1 MNLEK
6 LFLEKT
12 PLFVF
17 SSTRRLKHFY
27 LEQGEGFLPNAMSM
41 GSFFE
46 QAFYIPNKKKIPNS
60 ARLILMIDT
69 IKAIAKEKKSILE
82 GLLLFE
88 NSFLGYLESTSFLF
102 DLFDELSSACI
113 KLNELSSKDIYLDYE
128 KHLEVLEMIYD
139 RYIKKLEGLGFYDKI
154 MQEKPAIL
162 KEFFEHFSSIEWHLD
177 GFMSVF
183 ERQCLLEAAEL
194 VPITLH
200 LSCDKYNQKFLEFL
214 NLKLETDCDYSI
226 DFKTQ
231 KILSQTPKRQ
241 KIEPKLY
248 ANSSYLKQSALVL
261 QTIEEYLQK
270 DNDPNKMAIITPNAD
285 FLPFLKLLDKNNNLN
300 FAMGLGAKNSPYYTE
315 LVKIL
320 ENLETSG
327 FDLSTSPLLDLENL
341 TLALLEQQSS
351 KEKAPLKEAHS
362 QIMHQYHLLKDTL
375 KNYSLK
381 DLLHLYLQEF
391 EANFRLDDS
400 SGGKIQVMD
409 TLETRGM
416 QFDKIVIVD
425 FNETCVPSLKDCD
438 LFLNSALR
446 KSLNLPTLLDKK
458 NLQKHYYYQL
468 FKNSKEI
475 TLSYIESETSK
486 VSNMLLE
493 LNLHIEPI
501 KDAYTLF
508 APSLSKDY
516 QEEEIKAAIPK
527 DFSFSASSLNAFLT
541 CKRRF
546 YYHYMKRFKESPKDE
561 SNSAVGSLLHELLKE
576 AYEKDKN
583 PYVLEERLI
592 WLLETRENITPKER
606 LDTLVALKKIQAFY
620 LKEKE
625 RFNTKIKILDLEKS
639 FETIIQGIVFK
650 GRIDRIDKTADN
662 EMILLDYKFKN
673 DLKLDNMSKTQRGGL
688 SPIEIA
694 QISTDYQMAIEI
706 AQISTDYQMAIYAF
720 ALKNLGYKEP
730 IKAFFYDLRKG
741 ELLEED
747 ELILQAKMDHLEF
760 SLIPKLK
767 QEIDFEKTSEAKD
780 CEYCSF
786 KDMCNR

>member
-46 QAFYIPNKKKIPNS
+46 QAFYIPNKKKIPKN
-60 ARLILMIDT
+60 ARQILMIDT

-139 RYIKKLEGLGFYDKI
+139 RYIKKLEKLGFYDKI
-154 MQEKPAIL
+154 MQEKPTIL

-183 ERQCLLEAAEL
+183 ERQCLLEVAEL

-214 NLKLETDCDYSI
+214 NLKLETDCNYSI

-231 KILSQTPKRQ
+231 KILSQTFNDQ

-248 ANSSYLKQSALVL
+248 ANSSYLKQGALVL

-285 FLPFLKLLDKNNNLN
+285 FLPFLKLLDRNNNLN

-315 LVKIL
+315 LVKIS
-320 ENLETSG
+320 EDLETSG
-327 FDLSTSPLLDLENL
+327 FDLSASPLLDLEKL
-341 TLALLEQQSS
+341 TLPLLEQQSS

-381 DLLHLYLQEF
+381 DLLYLYLQEF

-400 SGGKIQVMD
+400 SGGKIRVMD

-486 VSNMLLE
+486 ASNMLLE

-508 APSLSKDY
+508 ATAPLKDY
-516 QEEEIKAAIPK
+516 QEEKIKAAIPK

-561 SNSAVGSLLHELLKE
+561 NNSTVGSLLHELLKE

-583 PYVLEERLI
+583 PYSLEERLI

-606 LDTLVALKKIQAFY
+606 LDTLVTLKKIQAFY

-625 RFNTKIKILDLEKS
+625 RFNAKIKILDLEKS
-639 FETIIQGIVFK
+639 FETIIQGVVFK

-662 EMILLDYKFKN
+662 EIILLDYKFKN
-673 DLKLDNMSKTQRGGL
+673 DLKLDNMSKTQRGDL
-688 SPIEIA
+688 SP
-694 QISTDYQMAIEI
+694 IEI

-720 ALKNLGYKEP
+720 ALKNLGYKGP

-747 ELILQAKMDHLEF
+747 ELTLQAKMDHLEF

-767 QEIDFEKTSEAKD
+767 QEIDFEKTLEVKD

>member
-27 LEQGEGFLPNAMSM
+27 LEQGEGFLPSAMSM
-41 GSFFE
+41 GNFFE

-60 ARLILMIDT
+60 ARQILMIDT
-69 IKAIAKEKKSILE
+69 IKAIAKEKKSVLE

-139 RYIKKLEGLGFYDKI
+139 RYVKKLEELGFYDKI

-183 ERQCLLEAAEL
+183 ERQCLLGVAEL

-226 DFKTQ
+226 DFKTK
-231 KILSQTPKRQ
+231 KILSQTFNDQ

-285 FLPFLKLLDKNNNLN
+285 FLPFLKLLDQNNNLN

-320 ENLETSG
+320 EDLQTSDFNLSG
-327 FDLSTSPLLDLENL
+327 SALLDLENL

-362 QIMHQYHLLKDTL
+362 QIMHQYHLLKDAL

-400 SGGKIQVMD
+400 NGGKIRVMD

-416 QFDKIVIVD
+416 QFDKVVIVD

-468 FKNSKEI
+468 FKNSKEVV
-475 TLSYIESETSK
+475 LSYIESETSK
-486 VSNMLLE
+486 ASNMLLE

-508 APSLSKDY
+508 APSPLKDY

-583 PYVLEERLI
+583 PYALEERLI

-625 RFNTKIKILDLEKS
+625 RFKAKIKILDLEKS
-639 FETIIQGIVFK
+639 FETTIQGVAFK

-662 EMILLDYKFKN
+662 EIILLDYKFKN

-688 SPIEIA
+688 SP
-694 QISTDYQMAIEI
+694 IEI

-767 QEIDFEKTSEAKD
+767 QEIDFEKTLEVKD

>member
-6 LFLEKT
+6 LFLEKS

-60 ARLILMIDT
+60 TRQILMIDT
-69 IKAIAKEKKSILE
+69 IKAIAKEKKSVLE

-139 RYIKKLEGLGFYDKI
+139 RYVKKLEELGFYDKI
-154 MQEKPAIL
+154 MQKKPTIL

-183 ERQCLLEAAEL
+183 ERQCLLEVAEL

-231 KILSQTPKRQ
+231 KILSQTFNDQ

-248 ANSSYLKQSALVL
+248 ANSSYLKQGALVL

-285 FLPFLKLLDKNNNLN
+285 FLPFLKLLDQNNNLN
-300 FAMGLGAKNSPYYTE
+300 FAMGLGAKNSPYYTG

-320 ENLETSG
+320 EDLETS
-327 FDLSTSPLLDLENL
+327 DLNLSGSALLDLENL

-400 SGGKIQVMD
+400 SGGKIRVMD

-493 LNLHIEPI
+493 LNLHIELI

-508 APSLSKDY
+508 APSPLKDY

-546 YYHYMKRFKESPKDE
+546 YYHYMKCFKESPKDE
-561 SNSAVGSLLHELLKE
+561 NNSAVGSLLHELLKE

-583 PYVLEERLI
+583 PYALEERLI
-592 WLLETRENITPKER
+592 WLLETRKNITPKER
-606 LDTLVALKKIQAFY
+606 LDTLIALKKIQAFY

-625 RFNTKIKILDLEKS
+625 RFKAKIKILDLEKS
-639 FETIIQGIVFK
+639 FETTIQGVVFK

-662 EMILLDYKFKN
+662 KIILLDYKFKS
-673 DLKLDNMSKTQRGGL
+673 DLKLDNMSKTQRV
-688 SPIEIA
+688 
-694 QISTDYQMAIEI
+694 
-706 AQISTDYQMAIYAF
+706 STDYQMAIYAF
-720 ALKNLGYKEP
+720 ALKNLGYKGP

-741 ELLEED
+741 ELVEEY

-767 QEIDFEKTSEAKD
+767 QEIDFEKTLEIKD

>member
-41 GSFFE
+41 GNFFE
-46 QAFYIPNKKKIPNS
+46 QAFYIPNKKKIPKN
-60 ARLILMIDT
+60 ARQILMIDT

-113 KLNELSSKDIYLDYE
+113 KLNELSFKDIYLDYE

-139 RYIKKLEGLGFYDKI
+139 RYIKKLEELGFYDKI
-154 MQEKPAIL
+154 MQEKPTIL
-162 KEFFEHFSSIEWHLD
+162 KEFFAHFSSIEWHLD

-183 ERQCLLEAAEL
+183 ERQCLLEVAEL

-231 KILSQTPKRQ
+231 KILSQTFNDQ

-248 ANSSYLKQSALVL
+248 ANSSYLKQGALVL

-320 ENLETSG
+320 EDLETSG
-327 FDLSTSPLLDLENL
+327 FDLSASPLLDLENL
-341 TLALLEQQSS
+341 TLPLLEQQSS
-351 KEKAPLKEAHS
+351 KEKAPLKEVHS

-400 SGGKIQVMD
+400 SGGKIRVMD

-493 LNLHIEPI
+493 LNLHTEPI

-508 APSLSKDY
+508 APSPLKDY

-583 PYVLEERLI
+583 PYALEERLI

-606 LDTLVALKKIQAFY
+606 LDTLIALKKIQAFY
-620 LKEKE
+620 TKEKE
-625 RFNTKIKILDLEKS
+625 RFKAKIKILDLEKS
-639 FETIIQGIVFK
+639 FETAIQGVAFK

-662 EMILLDYKFKN
+662 EIILLDYKFKSE
-673 DLKLDNMSKTQRGGL
+673 LKLDNMSKKQRGGL
-688 SPIEIA
+688 SP
-694 QISTDYQMAIEI
+694 IEI

-741 ELLEED
+741 ELVEED

-767 QEIDFEKTSEAKD
+767 QEMDFEKTLEVKD

>member
-27 LEQGEGFLPNAMSM
+27 LEQGEGFLPSAMSM

-46 QAFYIPNKKKIPNS
+46 QAFYIPNQKKIPKN
-60 ARLILMIDT
+60 ARQILMIDT

-102 DLFDELSSACI
+102 DLFDELSSAYI

-139 RYIKKLEGLGFYDKI
+139 HYIKKLEELGFYDKI

-183 ERQCLLEAAEL
+183 ERQCLLEVAEL

-231 KILSQTPKRQ
+231 KILSQTFNDQ

-248 ANSSYLKQSALVL
+248 ANSSYLKQGALVL

-285 FLPFLKLLDKNNNLN
+285 FLPFLKLLDQNNNLN

-320 ENLETSG
+320 EDLQTSG
-327 FDLSTSPLLDLENL
+327 FNLSESALLDLENI
-341 TLALLEQQSS
+341 TLPLLEQQSS
-351 KEKAPLKEAHS
+351 KEKAPLKEVHS

-375 KNYSLK
+375 QNYSLK

-400 SGGKIQVMD
+400 SGGKIRVMD

-425 FNETCVPSLKDCD
+425 FNEACVPSLKDCD

-486 VSNMLLE
+486 ASNMLLE
-493 LNLHIEPI
+493 LDLHTEPI

-508 APSLSKDY
+508 APTPLKDY

-583 PYVLEERLI
+583 PYALEERLI
-592 WLLETRENITPKER
+592 QLLETRENITPKER

-639 FETIIQGIVFK
+639 FETIIQGVIFK

-662 EMILLDYKFKN
+662 EIILLDYKFKN
-673 DLKLDNMSKTQRGGL
+673 DLKLDNMSKTQRGDL
-688 SPIEIA
+688 NP
-694 QISTDYQMAIEI
+694 IEI
-706 AQISTDYQMAIYAF
+706 AQISTDYQMAIYAY

-741 ELLEED
+741 ELVEEG

-767 QEIDFEKTSEAKD
+767 QEIDFEKTLEVKD

>member
-6 LFLEKT
+6 LFSQKT

-27 LEQGEGFLPNAMSM
+27 LEQGEGFLPNTMSM

-231 KILSQTPKRQ
+231 KILSQTPNRQ

-261 QTIEEYLQK
+261 QTIEEYLQQ

-320 ENLETSG
+320 EDLETGG
-327 FDLSTSPLLDLENL
+327 FDLSASPLLDLENL
-341 TLALLEQQSS
+341 TLPLLEQQSS

-400 SGGKIQVMD
+400 SGGKIRVMD

-416 QFDKIVIVD
+416 QFNKMVIVD

-468 FKNSKEI
+468 FKNSKEMA
-475 TLSYIESETSK
+475 LSYIESETSK

-493 LNLHIEPI
+493 LDLPIEPI

-508 APSLSKDY
+508 APTPLKDY

-583 PYVLEERLI
+583 PYALEERLI
-592 WLLETRENITPKER
+592 QLLETRENITPKER
-606 LDTLVALKKIQAFY
+606 LDTLIALKKIQAFY
-620 LKEKE
+620 IKEKE
-625 RFNTKIKILDLEKS
+625 RFKAKIKILDLEKS
-639 FETIIQGIVFK
+639 FETTIQGVAFK

-662 EMILLDYKFKN
+662 EVILLDYKFKSE
-673 DLKLDNMSKTQRGGL
+673 LKLDNMSKNQREGL

-694 QISTDYQMAIEI
+694 QISTDYQMAV
-706 AQISTDYQMAIYAF
+706 YAF
-720 ALKNLGYKEP
+720 ALKNLGYKGP

-741 ELLEED
+741 ELLEE
-747 ELILQAKMDHLEF
+747 EGLTLQAKMDHLEF

-767 QEIDFEKTSEAKD
+767 QEIVFEKTLEVKD

>member
-69 IKAIAKEKKSILE
+69 IKAIAKEKKSILK

-400 SGGKIQVMD
+400 SGGKIRVMD

-546 YYHYMKRFKESPKDE
+546 YYHYMKRFKESPKDK

-583 PYVLEERLI
+583 PYALEERLI
-592 WLLETRENITPKER
+592 QLLETRENITPKER
-606 LDTLVALKKIQAFY
+606 LDTLIALKKIQAFY

-639 FETIIQGIVFK
+639 FETTIQGVIFK

-662 EMILLDYKFKN
+662 EIILLDYKFKS
-673 DLKLDNMSKTQRGGL
+673 DLKLDNMNKTQRRGL
-688 SPIEIA
+688 S
-694 QISTDYQMAIEI
+694 SIEI

-720 ALKNLGYKEP
+720 ALKNLGYKGP

-767 QEIDFEKTSEAKD
+767 QEIDFEKTLEAKD

>member
-27 LEQGEGFLPNAMSM
+27 LEQGEGFLPSAMSM

-60 ARLILMIDT
+60 ARQILMIDT

-128 KHLEVLEMIYD
+128 KHLEVLEMIYN
-139 RYIKKLEGLGFYDKI
+139 RYIKKLEELGFYDKI
-154 MQEKPAIL
+154 MQEKPTIL

-183 ERQCLLEAAEL
+183 ERQCLLEVAEL

-231 KILSQTPKRQ
+231 KILSQTFNDQ

-248 ANSSYLKQSALVL
+248 ANSSYLKQGALVL

-320 ENLETSG
+320 EDLQTSDYNLSESA
-327 FDLSTSPLLDLENL
+327 LLDLENL

-400 SGGKIQVMD
+400 SGGKIRVMD

-508 APSLSKDY
+508 APSPLKDY

-527 DFSFSASSLNAFLT
+527 DFSFSANSLNAFLT

-561 SNSAVGSLLHELLKE
+561 NNSAVGSLLHELLKE

-583 PYVLEERLI
+583 PYALEERLI

-625 RFNTKIKILDLEKS
+625 RFNAKIKILDLEKS
-639 FETIIQGIVFK
+639 FETTIQGVIFK

-662 EMILLDYKFKN
+662 EIILLDYKFKS
-673 DLKLDNMSKTQRGGL
+673 DLKLDNMSKTQRGDL
-688 SPIEIA
+688 SPK
-694 QISTDYQMAIEI
+694 EI
-706 AQISTDYQMAIYAF
+706 AQISTDYQMAIYAC
-720 ALKNLGYKEP
+720 ALKNLGYKGP

-747 ELILQAKMDHLEF
+747 DLTLQAKMDHLEF

-767 QEIDFEKTSEAKD
+767 QEIDFEKTLEVKD

>member
-6 LFLEKT
+6 LFSQKT

-27 LEQGEGFLPNAMSM
+27 LEQGEGFLPSAMSM

-139 RYIKKLEGLGFYDKI
+139 RYIKKLEELGFYDKI

-162 KEFFEHFSSIEWHLD
+162 KEFFEHFFSIEWHLD

-183 ERQCLLEAAEL
+183 ERQCLLEVAEL

-231 KILSQTPKRQ
+231 KILSQTFNDQ

-248 ANSSYLKQSALVL
+248 ANSSYLKQGALVL

-320 ENLETSG
+320 EDLETSG
-327 FDLSTSPLLDLENL
+327 FDLSASPLLDLENL
-341 TLALLEQQSS
+341 TLPLLEQQSS
-351 KEKAPLKEAHS
+351 KEKAPLKEVHS
-362 QIMHQYHLLKDTL
+362 QIMHQYHLLKNTL

-400 SGGKIQVMD
+400 SGGKIRVMD

-468 FKNSKEI
+468 FKNSKEVV
-475 TLSYIESETSK
+475 LSYIESETSK
-486 VSNMLLE
+486 ASNMLLE

-508 APSLSKDY
+508 APSPLKDY

-561 SNSAVGSLLHELLKE
+561 NNSTVGSLLHELLKE

-583 PYVLEERLI
+583 PYALEERLI

-606 LDTLVALKKIQAFY
+606 LDALVALKKIQAFY
-620 LKEKE
+620 KKEQQ

-639 FETIIQGIVFK
+639 FETAIQGVVFK
-650 GRIDRIDKTADN
+650 GRIDRIDKAADN
-662 EMILLDYKFKN
+662 EIILLDYKFKS
-673 DLKLDNMSKTQRGGL
+673 DLKLDNMNKTQREDL
-688 SPIEIA
+688 SPK
-694 QISTDYQMAIEI
+694 EI

-720 ALKNLGYKEP
+720 ALKNLGYKDP

-747 ELILQAKMDHLEF
+747 ELVLQAKMDHLEF

-767 QEIDFEKTSEAKD
+767 QEIDFEKTLEVKD

>member
-6 LFLEKT
+6 LFLEKA

-69 IKAIAKEKKSILE
+69 IKAIAKEKKSLLE

-183 ERQCLLEAAEL
+183 ERQCLLEVAEL

-231 KILSQTPKRQ
+231 KILSQTFNDQ

-261 QTIEEYLQK
+261 QTIEEYLQQ

-320 ENLETSG
+320 EDLEASG
-327 FDLSTSPLLDLENL
+327 DLSASPLLDLENL

-391 EANFRLDDS
+391 EASFRLDDS
-400 SGGKIQVMD
+400 SGGKIRVMD

-468 FKNSKEI
+468 FKNSKEMV
-475 TLSYIESETSK
+475 LSYIESETSK
-486 VSNMLLE
+486 ASNMLLE
-493 LNLHIEPI
+493 LNLHTEPV

-508 APSLSKDY
+508 APTPLKDY

-541 CKRRF
+541 CRRRF
-546 YYHYMKRFKESPKDE
+546 YYHYIKHFRENPKDE

-583 PYVLEERLI
+583 PYALEERLI
-592 WLLETRENITPKER
+592 QLLETRENITPKER
-606 LDTLVALKKIQAFY
+606 LDTLIALKKIQAFY
-620 LKEKE
+620 IKEKE
-625 RFNTKIKILDLEKS
+625 RFKAKIKILDLEKS
-639 FETIIQGIVFK
+639 FETTIQGVAFK

-662 EMILLDYKFKN
+662 EMILLDYKFKSE
-673 DLKLDNMSKTQRGGL
+673 LKLDNMSKTQREGL

-694 QISTDYQMAIEI
+694 QISTDYQMAV
-706 AQISTDYQMAIYAF
+706 YAF
-720 ALKNLGYKEP
+720 ALKNLGYKGP

-741 ELLEED
+741 ELLEE
-747 ELILQAKMDHLEF
+747 EGLTLQAKMDHLEF

-767 QEIDFEKTSEAKD
+767 QEIVFEKTLEVKD
-780 CEYCSF
+780 CEYCFF

>member
-6 LFLEKT
+6 LFSQKN

-46 QAFYIPNKKKIPNS
+46 QAFYIPNKKKIPNN

-183 ERQCLLEAAEL
+183 ERQCLLEVAEL

-231 KILSQTPKRQ
+231 KILSQTFNDQ

-248 ANSSYLKQSALVL
+248 VNSSYLKQGALVL

-285 FLPFLKLLDKNNNLN
+285 FLPFLKLLDQNNNLN

-320 ENLETSG
+320 EDLETSG
-327 FDLSTSPLLDLENL
+327 FDLSASPLLDLENL

-400 SGGKIQVMD
+400 SGGKIRVMD

-416 QFDKIVIVD
+416 QFDKVVIVD

-475 TLSYIESETSK
+475 TLSYTESETSK
-486 VSNMLLE
+486 ASNMLLE

-508 APSLSKDY
+508 APSPLKDY

-561 SNSAVGSLLHELLKE
+561 NNSAVGSLLHELLKE

-583 PYVLEERLI
+583 PYALEERLI
-592 WLLETRENITPKER
+592 QLLETRENITPKER
-606 LDTLVALKKIQAFY
+606 LDTLIALKKIQAFY

-625 RFNTKIKILDLEKS
+625 RFKAKIKILDLEKS
-639 FETIIQGIVFK
+639 FETTIQGVVFK

-662 EMILLDYKFKN
+662 EIILLDYKFKS

-694 QISTDYQMAIEI
+694 QISTDYQMAI
-706 AQISTDYQMAIYAF
+706 YAC
-720 ALKNLGYKEP
+720 ALKNLGYKGP

-741 ELLEED
+741 ELVEED

-767 QEIDFEKTSEAKD
+767 QEIDFEKTLEVKD

>member
-27 LEQGEGFLPNAMSM
+27 LEQGEGFLPSAMSM
-41 GSFFE
+41 GNFFE

-60 ARLILMIDT
+60 VRLILMIDT

-113 KLNELSSKDIYLDYE
+113 KLNELSFKDIYLDYE

-139 RYIKKLEGLGFYDKI
+139 RYVKKLEELGFYDKI
-154 MQEKPAIL
+154 MQEKPTIL

-183 ERQCLLEAAEL
+183 ERQCLLEVAEL
-194 VPITLH
+194 VPITLY

-231 KILSQTPKRQ
+231 KILSQTFNDQ

-248 ANSSYLKQSALVL
+248 ANSSYLKQGALVL

-320 ENLETSG
+320 EDLQTSDCNLSESA
-327 FDLSTSPLLDLENL
+327 LLDLENI
-341 TLALLEQQSS
+341 TLPLLEQQSS

-400 SGGKIQVMD
+400 SGGKIRVMD

-486 VSNMLLE
+486 ASNMLLE
-493 LNLHIEPI
+493 LDLHIEPI

-508 APSLSKDY
+508 APSPLKDY

-561 SNSAVGSLLHELLKE
+561 NNSAVGSLLHELLKE

-583 PYVLEERLI
+583 PYALEERLI

-639 FETIIQGIVFK
+639 FETIIQGVIFK

-662 EMILLDYKFKN
+662 EIILLDYKFKN
-673 DLKLDNMSKTQRGGL
+673 DLKLDNMSEKQRKSL

-694 QISTDYQMAIEI
+694 QISTDYQM
-706 AQISTDYQMAIYAF
+706 TIYAF
-720 ALKNLGYKEP
+720 ALKNLGYKDP
-730 IKAFFYDLRKG
+730 IKAFFYNLRKG
-741 ELLEED
+741 ELVEED

-767 QEIDFEKTSEAKD
+767 QEIDFEKTLEVKD

>member
-60 ARLILMIDT
+60 VRLILMIDT

-128 KHLEVLEMIYD
+128 KHLEVLEMIYE
-139 RYIKKLEGLGFYDKI
+139 RYIKKLEKLGFYDKI

-231 KILSQTPKRQ
+231 KILSQTFNDQ

-248 ANSSYLKQSALVL
+248 ANSSYLKQGALVL

-320 ENLETSG
+320 EDLETSG
-327 FDLSTSPLLDLENL
+327 DLSTSPLLDLENL

-351 KEKAPLKEAHS
+351 KEKTPLKEAHS

-400 SGGKIQVMD
+400 SGGKIRVMD

-508 APSLSKDY
+508 APSPLKDY

-561 SNSAVGSLLHELLKE
+561 NNSAVGSLLHELLKE

-583 PYVLEERLI
+583 PYALEERLI
-592 WLLETRENITPKER
+592 QLLETRENITPKER
-606 LDTLVALKKIQAFY
+606 LDTLIALKKIQAFY

-625 RFNTKIKILDLEKS
+625 RFKAKIKILDLEKS
-639 FETIIQGIVFK
+639 FETIIQGVAFK
-650 GRIDRIDKTADN
+650 GRIDRIDKDANN
-662 EMILLDYKFKN
+662 EIILLDYKFKS
-673 DLKLDNMSKTQRGGL
+673 DLKLDNMSKTQRRGL

-694 QISTDYQMAIEI
+694 QISTDYQM
-706 AQISTDYQMAIYAF
+706 TIYAF
-720 ALKNLGYKEP
+720 ALKNLGYKGP

-741 ELLEED
+741 ELVEED
-747 ELILQAKMDHLEF
+747 ELTLQTKMDHLEF

-767 QEIDFEKTSEAKD
+767 QEIDFEKTLETKD

>member
-46 QAFYIPNKKKIPNS
+46 QAFYIPNKKKIPNN

-69 IKAIAKEKKSILE
+69 IKAIAKEKKSVLE

-139 RYIKKLEGLGFYDKI
+139 RYIKKLEELGFYDKI

-315 LVKIL
+315 LVKIS
-320 ENLETSG
+320 EDLETSG
-327 FDLSTSPLLDLENL
+327 FDLSASPLLDLENL

-400 SGGKIQVMD
+400 SGGKIRVMD

-475 TLSYIESETSK
+475 TLSYIESEISK
-486 VSNMLLE
+486 ASNMLLE
-493 LNLHIEPI
+493 LDLHIEPI

-508 APSLSKDY
+508 APSPLKDY

-527 DFSFSASSLNAFLT
+527 NFSFSASSLNAFLT

-546 YYHYMKRFKESPKDE
+546 YYHYIKRFKESPKDE

-583 PYVLEERLI
+583 PYALEERLI
-592 WLLETRENITPKER
+592 QLLETRENITPKER
-606 LDTLVALKKIQAFY
+606 LDTLIALKKIQAFY
-620 LKEKE
+620 FKEKE
-625 RFNTKIKILDLEKS
+625 RFKAKIKILDLEKS
-639 FETIIQGIVFK
+639 FETTIQGVAFK

-662 EMILLDYKFKN
+662 EIILLDYKFKS
-673 DLKLDNMSKTQRGGL
+673 DLKLDNMSKKQRGGL
-688 SPIEIA
+688 SP
-694 QISTDYQMAIEI
+694 IEI

-720 ALKNLGYKEP
+720 ALKNLGYKGS

-767 QEIDFEKTSEAKD
+767 QEIDFEKTLEAKD

>member
-41 GSFFE
+41 GNFFE
-46 QAFYIPNKKKIPNS
+46 QAFYIPNKKKIPNN
-60 ARLILMIDT
+60 ARQILMIDT

-128 KHLEVLEMIYD
+128 KHLEVLEMIYN
-139 RYIKKLEGLGFYDKI
+139 RYIKKLEKLGFYDKI
-154 MQEKPAIL
+154 MQEKPTIL

-183 ERQCLLEAAEL
+183 ERQCLLEVAEL

-226 DFKTQ
+226 DFKTK
-231 KILSQTPKRQ
+231 KILSQTFNDQ

-270 DNDPNKMAIITPNAD
+270 GNDPNKMAIITPNAD
-285 FLPFLKLLDKNNNLN
+285 FLPFLKLLDQNNNLN
-300 FAMGLGAKNSPYYTE
+300 FAMGLGAKNSSYYTE
-315 LVKIL
+315 LVKISEDL
-320 ENLETSG
+320 QTSDFNLSESA
-327 FDLSTSPLLDLENL
+327 LLDLENL

-400 SGGKIQVMD
+400 SGGKIRVMD

-486 VSNMLLE
+486 ASNMLLE

-508 APSLSKDY
+508 APSPLKDY
-516 QEEEIKAAIPK
+516 QEEEIQAAIPK

-561 SNSAVGSLLHELLKE
+561 NNSAVGSLLHELLKE

-583 PYVLEERLI
+583 PYALEERLI

-606 LDTLVALKKIQAFY
+606 LDILVALKKIQAFY

-639 FETIIQGIVFK
+639 FETIIQGVAFK

-662 EMILLDYKFKN
+662 EVILLDYKFKSE
-673 DLKLDNMSKTQRGGL
+673 LRLDNMSEKQREGL

-694 QISTDYQMAIEI
+694 QISA
-706 AQISTDYQMAIYAF
+706 DYQMAIYAF
-720 ALKNLGYKEP
+720 ALKNLGYKGP

-741 ELLEED
+741 KLLEE
-747 ELILQAKMDHLEF
+747 EEPILQAKMDYLEF

-767 QEIDFEKTSEAKD
+767 QEMVFEKTLELKD

>member
-27 LEQGEGFLPNAMSM
+27 LEQGEGFLPSAMSM

-46 QAFYIPNKKKIPNS
+46 QAFYIPNKKKIPNN

-139 RYIKKLEGLGFYDKI
+139 RYIKKLEELGFYDKI

-183 ERQCLLEAAEL
+183 ERQCLLEVAEL

-231 KILSQTPKRQ
+231 KILSQTFNDQ

-248 ANSSYLKQSALVL
+248 ANSSYLKQGALVL

-320 ENLETSG
+320 EDLQTSDLNLSESA
-327 FDLSTSPLLDLENL
+327 LLDLESL
-341 TLALLEQQSS
+341 TLPLLEQQSS
-351 KEKAPLKEAHS
+351 KEKAPLKEVHS

-400 SGGKIQVMD
+400 SGGKIRVMD

-416 QFDKIVIVD
+416 QFDKVVIVD

-468 FKNSKEI
+468 FKNSKEMA
-475 TLSYIESETSK
+475 LSYVESETSK

-508 APSLSKDY
+508 APSPLKDY

-583 PYVLEERLI
+583 PYALEERLI

-606 LDTLVALKKIQAFY
+606 LDTLIALKKIQAFY
-620 LKEKE
+620 VKEKE
-625 RFNTKIKILDLEKS
+625 RFKAKIKILDLEKS
-639 FETIIQGIVFK
+639 FEATIQGVAFK

-662 EMILLDYKFKN
+662 EIILLDYKFKS
-673 DLKLDNMSKTQRGGL
+673 DLKLDNMSKTQREGL
-688 SPIEIA
+688 NP
-694 QISTDYQMAIEI
+694 IEI

-720 ALKNLGYKEP
+720 ALKNLGYKGP

-747 ELILQAKMDHLEF
+747 ELTLQAKMDHLEF

-767 QEIDFEKTSEAKD
+767 QEVDFEKTLEVKD

>member
-6 LFLEKT
+6 LFLEKA

-128 KHLEVLEMIYD
+128 KHLEVLEMIYK

-154 MQEKPAIL
+154 MQEKPTIL

-183 ERQCLLEAAEL
+183 ERQCLLEVAEL

-231 KILSQTPKRQ
+231 KILSQTFNDQ

-261 QTIEEYLQK
+261 QTIEEYLQQ

-320 ENLETSG
+320 EDLETGG
-327 FDLSTSPLLDLENL
+327 FDLSASPLLDLENL
-341 TLALLEQQSS
+341 TLPLLEQQSS
-351 KEKAPLKEAHS
+351 KEKAPLKEVHS

-400 SGGKIQVMD
+400 SGGKIRVMD

-468 FKNSKEI
+468 FKNSKEMA
-475 TLSYIESETSK
+475 LSYIESETSK

-493 LNLHIEPI
+493 LDLPIEPI

-508 APSLSKDY
+508 APSPLKDY

-527 DFSFSASSLNAFLT
+527 DFSFSASSLNVFLT

-583 PYVLEERLI
+583 PYALEERLI
-592 WLLETRENITPKER
+592 QLLKTRENITPKER
-606 LDTLVALKKIQAFY
+606 LDTLIALKKIQAFY

-639 FETIIQGIVFK
+639 FETTIQGVIFK

-662 EMILLDYKFKN
+662 EMILLDYKFKSE
-673 DLKLDNMSKTQRGGL
+673 LKLDNMSKTQREGL

-694 QISTDYQMAIEI
+694 QISADYQMAV
-706 AQISTDYQMAIYAF
+706 YAF

-730 IKAFFYDLRKG
+730 IRAFFYNLRKG
-741 ELLEED
+741 ELLEE
-747 ELILQAKMDHLEF
+747 EGPNLQAKMHYLES

-767 QEIDFEKTSEAKD
+767 QEMVFEKTLEAKD

>member
-60 ARLILMIDT
+60 ARQILMIDT

-113 KLNELSSKDIYLDYE
+113 KLNELSFKDIYLDYE

-139 RYIKKLEGLGFYDKI
+139 RYIKKLEELGFYDKI

-183 ERQCLLEAAEL
+183 ERQCLLEVAEL

-285 FLPFLKLLDKNNNLN
+285 FLPFLKLLDQNNNLN

-320 ENLETSG
+320 EDLETSG
-327 FDLSTSPLLDLENL
+327 FNLSASPLLDLESL
-341 TLALLEQQSS
+341 TLPLLEQQSS

-400 SGGKIQVMD
+400 SGGKIRVMD

-475 TLSYIESETSK
+475 VLSYIESETSK

-493 LNLHIEPI
+493 LDLHIEPI

-508 APSLSKDY
+508 APSPLKDY

-583 PYVLEERLI
+583 PYALEERLI

-620 LKEKE
+620 VKEKE
-625 RFNTKIKILDLEKS
+625 RFKAKITILDLEKS
-639 FETIIQGIVFK
+639 FETTIQGVAFK
-650 GRIDRIDKTADN
+650 GCIDRIDKTADN
-662 EMILLDYKFKN
+662 KIILLDYKFKS
-673 DLKLDNMSKTQRGGL
+673 DLKLDNMSKKQRGGL

-694 QISTDYQMAIEI
+694 QISTDYQM
-706 AQISTDYQMAIYAF
+706 TIYAF
-720 ALKNLGYKEP
+720 ALKNLGYKGP

-747 ELILQAKMDHLEF
+747 ELILQAKMDHLEY

-767 QEIDFEKTSEAKD
+767 QEIDFEKTLEVKD

>member
-41 GSFFE
+41 VSFFE

-60 ARLILMIDT
+60 TRQILMIDT

-139 RYIKKLEGLGFYDKI
+139 RYVKKLEELGFYDKI
-154 MQEKPAIL
+154 MQKKPTIL

-183 ERQCLLEAAEL
+183 ERQCLLEVAEL

-231 KILSQTPKRQ
+231 KILSQTFNDQ

-248 ANSSYLKQSALVL
+248 ANSSYLKQGALVL

-320 ENLETSG
+320 EDLQTSG
-327 FDLSTSPLLDLENL
+327 FDWSASPLLDLESL
-341 TLALLEQQSS
+341 TLPLLEQQSS
-351 KEKAPLKEAHS
+351 KEKAPLKEVHS

-375 KNYSLK
+375 KNYNLK

-400 SGGKIQVMD
+400 SGGKIRVMD

-468 FKNSKEI
+468 FKNSKEMV
-475 TLSYIESETSK
+475 LSYIESETSK

-508 APSLSKDY
+508 ESTPLKDY
-516 QEEEIKAAIPK
+516 QEEEIKATIPK

-546 YYHYMKRFKESPKDE
+546 YYHYIKRFKESPKDE
-561 SNSAVGSLLHELLKE
+561 SNSAIGSLLHELLKE

-583 PYVLEERLI
+583 PYALEERI
-592 WLLETRENITPKER
+592 IQLLETRENITPKER
-606 LDTLVALKKIQAFY
+606 LDTLIALKKIQAFY
-620 LKEKE
+620 TKEKE
-625 RFNTKIKILDLEKS
+625 RFKAKIKILDLEKS
-639 FETIIQGIVFK
+639 FETTIQGVIFK

-662 EMILLDYKFKN
+662 EIILLDYKFKS
-673 DLKLDNMSKTQRGGL
+673 DLRLDNMSKTQREGL
-688 SPIEIA
+688 SP
-694 QISTDYQMAIEI
+694 IEI

-741 ELLEED
+741 ELVEED
-747 ELILQAKMDHLEF
+747 ELTLQAKMDYLEF

-767 QEIDFEKTSEAKD
+767 QEIDFEKTLEAKD

>member
-60 ARLILMIDT
+60 ARQILMIDT

-102 DLFDELSSACI
+102 DLFDELSSAYI
-113 KLNELSSKDIYLDYE
+113 KLNELSFKDIYLDYE

-139 RYIKKLEGLGFYDKI
+139 RYVKKLEELGFYDKI
-154 MQEKPAIL
+154 MQEKPTIL

-231 KILSQTPKRQ
+231 KILSQTFNDQ

-248 ANSSYLKQSALVL
+248 ANSSYLKQGALVL

-285 FLPFLKLLDKNNNLN
+285 FLPFLKLLDRNNNLN

-320 ENLETSG
+320 EDLQTSG
-327 FDLSTSPLLDLENL
+327 FDLSASPLLDLENL

-375 KNYSLK
+375 QNYSLK

-400 SGGKIQVMD
+400 SGGKIRVMD

-486 VSNMLLE
+486 ASNMLLE
-493 LNLHIEPI
+493 LNLNIEPI

-508 APSLSKDY
+508 APSPLKDY

-561 SNSAVGSLLHELLKE
+561 NNSAVGSLLHELLKE

-583 PYVLEERLI
+583 PYALEERLI

-625 RFNTKIKILDLEKS
+625 RFKAKIKILDLEKS
-639 FETIIQGIVFK
+639 FETIIQGVVFK

-662 EMILLDYKFKN
+662 KIILLDYKFKS

-688 SPIEIA
+688 SP
-694 QISTDYQMAIEI
+694 IEI

-741 ELLEED
+741 ELVEED
-747 ELILQAKMDHLEF
+747 ELILQAKMDHLEY

-767 QEIDFEKTSEAKD
+767 QEIDFEKTLEVKD

>member
-6 LFLEKT
+6 LFLEKS

-27 LEQGEGFLPNAMSM
+27 LEQGEGFLPSAMSM

-60 ARLILMIDT
+60 ACQILMIDT

-113 KLNELSSKDIYLDYE
+113 KLNELSFKDIYLDYE

-139 RYIKKLEGLGFYDKI
+139 RYIKKLEKLGFYDKI

-183 ERQCLLEAAEL
+183 ERQCLLEVAEL

-231 KILSQTPKRQ
+231 KILSQTFNDQ

-248 ANSSYLKQSALVL
+248 ANSSNLKQGALVL

-285 FLPFLKLLDKNNNLN
+285 FLPFLKLLDQNNNLN

-320 ENLETSG
+320 EDLQTSG
-327 FDLSTSPLLDLENL
+327 FNLSESALLDLENI
-341 TLALLEQQSS
+341 TLPLLEQQSS
-351 KEKAPLKEAHS
+351 KEKAPLKEVHS

-375 KNYSLK
+375 QNYSLK

-400 SGGKIQVMD
+400 SGGKIRVMD

-486 VSNMLLE
+486 ASNMLLE
-493 LNLHIEPI
+493 LNLNIAPI

-508 APSLSKDY
+508 APSPLKDY

-576 AYEKDKN
+576 AYEKDKT
-583 PYVLEERLI
+583 PHSLEERLI
-592 WLLETRENITPKER
+592 QLLETRENITPKER
-606 LDTLVALKKIQAFY
+606 LDTLIALKKIQAFY

-625 RFNTKIKILDLEKS
+625 RFKAKIKILDLEKS
-639 FETIIQGIVFK
+639 FETIIQGVAFK
-650 GRIDRIDKTADN
+650 GRIDRIDKDANN
-662 EMILLDYKFKN
+662 EIILLDYKFKS
-673 DLKLDNMSKTQRGGL
+673 DLKLDNMSKTQREGL

-694 QISTDYQMAIEI
+694 QIR
-706 AQISTDYQMAIYAF
+706 TDYQMAIYAC

-741 ELLEED
+741 ELVEED
-747 ELILQAKMDHLEF
+747 GLTLQAKMDHLEF

-767 QEIDFEKTSEAKD
+767 QEIDFEKTLEVKD

>member
-1 MNLEK
+1 MNQRMNLEK
-6 LFLEKT
+6 LFSQKAT
-12 PLFVF
+12 LFVF

-27 LEQGEGFLPNAMSM
+27 LEQGEGFLPNAISM

-102 DLFDELSSACI
+102 DLFDELGSACI

-128 KHLEVLEMIYD
+128 KHLEVLEMIYK
-139 RYIKKLEGLGFYDKI
+139 RYIKKLEELGFYDKI
-154 MQEKPAIL
+154 MQEKPTIL

-183 ERQCLLEAAEL
+183 ERQCLLEVAEL

-200 LSCDKYNQKFLEFL
+200 LSCDQYNQKFLEFL

-226 DFKTQ
+226 DLKTQ
-231 KILSQTPKRQ
+231 KILSQTPKHQ

-315 LVKIL
+315 LLKIL
-320 ENLETSG
+320 EDLETSG
-327 FDLSTSPLLDLENL
+327 FDLSASPLLDLENL

-375 KNYSLK
+375 KNYNLK

-400 SGGKIQVMD
+400 SGGKIRVMD

-468 FKNSKEI
+468 FKNSKEMV
-475 TLSYIESETSK
+475 LSYIESETSK

-493 LNLHIEPI
+493 LNLPIEPI

-508 APSLSKDY
+508 APTPLKDY
-516 QEEEIKAAIPK
+516 QEEEIKATIPK
-527 DFSFSASSLNAFLT
+527 NFSFSASSLNAFLI

-546 YYHYMKRFKESPKDE
+546 YYHYIKRFKESPKNE
-561 SNSAVGSLLHELLKE
+561 SNSTIGSLLHELLKE

-583 PYVLEERLI
+583 PYALEERFI
-592 WLLETRENITPKER
+592 QLLEARGNITPKER
-606 LDTLVALKKIQAFY
+606 LDTLIALKKIQAFY
-620 LKEKE
+620 VKEKE
-625 RFNTKIKILDLEKS
+625 RFHAKIKILDLEKS
-639 FETIIQGIVFK
+639 FETTIQGVAFK

-662 EMILLDYKFKN
+662 EIILLDYKFKSE
-673 DLKLDNMSKTQRGGL
+673 LRLDNMSEKQRGGL

-694 QISTDYQMAIEI
+694 QISA
-706 AQISTDYQMAIYAF
+706 DYQMAIYAF
-720 ALKNLGYKEP
+720 ALKNLGYKGP

-741 ELLEED
+741 KLLEE
-747 ELILQAKMDHLEF
+747 EEPILQAKMDYLN

-767 QEIDFEKTSEAKD
+767 QEIDFEKTLEVKD

>member
-41 GSFFE
+41 GNFFE
-46 QAFYIPNKKKIPNS
+46 QAFYIPNKKKIPKN
-60 ARLILMIDT
+60 ARQILMIDT

-113 KLNELSSKDIYLDYE
+113 KLNELSFKDIYLDYE

-139 RYIKKLEGLGFYDKI
+139 RYVKKLEELGFYDKI
-154 MQEKPAIL
+154 MQEKPTIL

-183 ERQCLLEAAEL
+183 ERQCLLEVTEL

-231 KILSQTPKRQ
+231 KILSQTFNDQ

-248 ANSSYLKQSALVL
+248 ANSSYLKQGALVL

-320 ENLETSG
+320 EDLQTSDCNLGESA
-327 FDLSTSPLLDLENL
+327 LLDLENI
-341 TLALLEQQSS
+341 TLPLLEQQSS

-400 SGGKIQVMD
+400 SGGKIRVMD

-416 QFDKIVIVD
+416 QFDKVVIVD

-468 FKNSKEI
+468 FKNSKEVV
-475 TLSYIESETSK
+475 LSYIESETSK
-486 VSNMLLE
+486 ASNMLLE

-508 APSLSKDY
+508 ETSPLKDY

-527 DFSFSASSLNAFLT
+527 DFSFSTSSLNAFLT

-561 SNSAVGSLLHELLKE
+561 NNSAVGSLLHELLKE

-583 PYVLEERLI
+583 PYSLEERLI
-592 WLLETRENITPKER
+592 QFLETRENITPKER

-625 RFNTKIKILDLEKS
+625 RFNTEIKILDLEKS
-639 FETIIQGIVFK
+639 FETIIQGVIFK
-650 GRIDRIDKTADN
+650 GRIDRIDKDANN
-662 EMILLDYKFKN
+662 EIILLDYKFKN

-688 SPIEIA
+688 SP
-694 QISTDYQMAIEI
+694 IEI

-767 QEIDFEKTSEAKD
+767 QEIDFEKTLEVKD

>member
-27 LEQGEGFLPNAMSM
+27 LEQGEGFLPSAMSM
-41 GSFFE
+41 GNFFE
-46 QAFYIPNKKKIPNS
+46 QAFYIPNKKKIPNN
-60 ARLILMIDT
+60 ARQILMIDT

-113 KLNELSSKDIYLDYE
+113 KLNELSFKDIYLDYE

-154 MQEKPAIL
+154 MQKKPTIL

-183 ERQCLLEAAEL
+183 ERQCLLEVAEL

-231 KILSQTPKRQ
+231 KILSQTFNDQ

-248 ANSSYLKQSALVL
+248 ANSSYLKQGALVL

-320 ENLETSG
+320 EDLQTSDL
-327 FDLSTSPLLDLENL
+327 DLSGSALLDLENI

-400 SGGKIQVMD
+400 SGGKIRVMD

-416 QFDKIVIVD
+416 QFDKIVIAD

-468 FKNSKEI
+468 FKNSKEVA
-475 TLSYIESETSK
+475 LSYIESETSK

-493 LNLHIEPI
+493 LDLHIEPI

-508 APSLSKDY
+508 APSPLKDY

-561 SNSAVGSLLHELLKE
+561 NNSAVGSLLHELLKE

-583 PYVLEERLI
+583 PYALEERLI

-639 FETIIQGIVFK
+639 FETIIQGVIFK

-662 EMILLDYKFKN
+662 EIILLDYKFKS

-694 QISTDYQMAIEI
+694 QT
-706 AQISTDYQMAIYAF
+706 STDYQMAIYAF

-747 ELILQAKMDHLEF
+747 ELVLQAKMDHLEF

-767 QEIDFEKTSEAKD
+767 QEIDFEKTLEVKD

>member
-27 LEQGEGFLPNAMSM
+27 LEQGEGFLPSAMSM
-41 GSFFE
+41 GNFFE
-46 QAFYIPNKKKIPNS
+46 QAFYIPNQKKIPNS
-60 ARLILMIDT
+60 VRQILMIDT

-113 KLNELSSKDIYLDYE
+113 KLNELSFKDIYLDYE

-139 RYIKKLEGLGFYDKI
+139 RYVKKLEELGFYDKI
-154 MQEKPAIL
+154 MQKKPTIL

-183 ERQCLLEAAEL
+183 ERQCLLEVAEL

-231 KILSQTPKRQ
+231 KILSQTFNDQ

-248 ANSSYLKQSALVL
+248 ANSSYLKQGALVL

-270 DNDPNKMAIITPNAD
+270 DNDPNKMAIITPNAN
-285 FLPFLKLLDKNNNLN
+285 FLPFLKLLDQNNNLN

-320 ENLETSG
+320 EDLQTSDFNLSG
-327 FDLSTSPLLDLENL
+327 SALLDLENL
-341 TLALLEQQSS
+341 TLPLLEQQSS

-400 SGGKIQVMD
+400 SGGKIRVMD

-416 QFDKIVIVD
+416 QFDKIVVAD

-486 VSNMLLE
+486 ASSMLLE
-493 LNLHIEPI
+493 LDLHIEPI

-508 APSLSKDY
+508 ETSPLKDY

-527 DFSFSASSLNAFLT
+527 DFSFSTSSLNAFLT

-546 YYHYMKRFKESPKDE
+546 YYHYMKRFKETPKDE

-576 AYEKDKN
+576 AYEKDKT
-583 PYVLEERLI
+583 PHSLEERLI
-592 WLLETRENITPKER
+592 QLLETRENITPKER

-620 LKEKE
+620 KKERE
-625 RFNTKIKILDLEKS
+625 RFNAEITILDLEKS
-639 FETIIQGIVFK
+639 FETIIQGVIFK

-662 EMILLDYKFKN
+662 EIILLDYKFKS
-673 DLKLDNMSKTQRGGL
+673 DLKLDNMSKTQRGDL

-694 QISTDYQMAIEI
+694 QISTDYQMA
-706 AQISTDYQMAIYAF
+706 TYAR

-747 ELILQAKMDHLEF
+747 ELILQVKMDHLEF

-767 QEIDFEKTSEAKD
+767 QEIDFEKTLEVKD

>member
-60 ARLILMIDT
+60 ARQILMIDT
-69 IKAIAKEKKSILE
+69 IKTIAKEKKSILE

-128 KHLEVLEMIYD
+128 KHLEVLEMIYEH
-139 RYIKKLEGLGFYDKI
+139 YIKKLEGLGFYDKI

-183 ERQCLLEAAEL
+183 ERQCLLEVAEL

-214 NLKLETDCDYSI
+214 NLKLETDCGYSI

-231 KILSQTPKRQ
+231 KILSQTFNDQ

-261 QTIEEYLQK
+261 QTIEEYLQQ

-320 ENLETSG
+320 EDLETGG
-327 FDLSTSPLLDLENL
+327 FDLSASPLLDLESL

-381 DLLHLYLQEF
+381 DLLYLYLQEF

-400 SGGKIQVMD
+400 SGGKIRVMD

-416 QFDKIVIVD
+416 QFDKVVIVD

-468 FKNSKEI
+468 FKNSKEMA
-475 TLSYIESETSK
+475 LSYIESETSK

-493 LNLHIEPI
+493 LDLPIEPI

-508 APSLSKDY
+508 APSPLKDY

-527 DFSFSASSLNAFLT
+527 NFSFSASSLNAFLT

-546 YYHYMKRFKESPKDE
+546 YYHYIKRFKESPKDE
-561 SNSAVGSLLHELLKE
+561 NNSAVGSLLHELLKE

-583 PYVLEERLI
+583 PYALEERLI
-592 WLLETRENITPKER
+592 QLLKTRENITPKER
-606 LDTLVALKKIQAFY
+606 LDTLIALKKIQAFY
-620 LKEKE
+620 VKEKE
-625 RFNTKIKILDLEKS
+625 RFKAKIKILDLEKS
-639 FETIIQGIVFK
+639 FETTIQGVAFK

-662 EMILLDYKFKN
+662 EMILLDYKFKS
-673 DLKLDNMSKTQRGGL
+673 DLKLDNMSKNQREGL

-694 QISTDYQMAIEI
+694 QISADYQMAV
-706 AQISTDYQMAIYAF
+706 YAF

-741 ELLEED
+741 ELLEE
-747 ELILQAKMDHLEF
+747 EEPILQAKMHYLES

-767 QEIDFEKTSEAKD
+767 QEMVFEKTLEAKD

>member
-27 LEQGEGFLPNAMSM
+27 LEQGEGFLPSAMSM

-139 RYIKKLEGLGFYDKI
+139 RYIKKLEELGFYDKI

-183 ERQCLLEAAEL
+183 ERQCLLEVTEL

-231 KILSQTPKRQ
+231 KILSQTFNDQ

-248 ANSSYLKQSALVL
+248 ANSSYLKQGALVL

-285 FLPFLKLLDKNNNLN
+285 FLPFLKLLDQNNNLN

-320 ENLETSG
+320 EDLQTSG
-327 FDLSTSPLLDLENL
+327 FNLSESALLDLENI
-341 TLALLEQQSS
+341 TLPLLEQQSS
-351 KEKAPLKEAHS
+351 KEKAPLKEVHS

-375 KNYSLK
+375 QNYSLK

-400 SGGKIQVMD
+400 SGGKIRVMD
-409 TLETRGM
+409 TLETRGV

-468 FKNSKEI
+468 FKNSKEVA
-475 TLSYIESETSK
+475 LSYIESETSK
-486 VSNMLLE
+486 ASNMLLE
-493 LNLHIEPI
+493 LDLHIEPI

-508 APSLSKDY
+508 ETSPIKEY

-546 YYHYMKRFKESPKDE
+546 YYHYMKRFKETPKDE
-561 SNSAVGSLLHELLKE
+561 NNSTVGSLLHELLKE

-583 PYVLEERLI
+583 PYALEERLI

-625 RFNTKIKILDLEKS
+625 RFNAEIKILDLEKS
-639 FETIIQGIVFK
+639 FETAIQGVVFK

-662 EMILLDYKFKN
+662 EIILLDYKFKN

-694 QISTDYQMAIEI
+694 QISTDYQMAI
-706 AQISTDYQMAIYAF
+706 YAF
-720 ALKNLGYKEP
+720 ALKNLGYKDP

-741 ELLEED
+741 ELLEEY
-747 ELILQAKMDHLEF
+747 ELVLQAKMDHLEF

-767 QEIDFEKTSEAKD
+767 QEIDFEKTLEVKD

>member
-41 GSFFE
+41 GNFFE

-60 ARLILMIDT
+60 TRQILMIDT

-139 RYIKKLEGLGFYDKI
+139 RYIKKLEELGFYDKI
-154 MQEKPAIL
+154 MQEKPTIL

-183 ERQCLLEAAEL
+183 ERQCLLEVTEL

-248 ANSSYLKQSALVL
+248 ANSSYLKQGALVL

-285 FLPFLKLLDKNNNLN
+285 FLPFLKLLDQNNNLN

-320 ENLETSG
+320 EDLQTSDFNLSESA
-327 FDLSTSPLLDLENL
+327 LLDLENI
-341 TLALLEQQSS
+341 TLVLLEQQSS
-351 KEKAPLKEAHS
+351 KEKAPLKEVHS

-375 KNYSLK
+375 QNYSLK

-400 SGGKIQVMD
+400 SGGKIRVMD

-468 FKNSKEI
+468 FKNSKEMV
-475 TLSYIESETSK
+475 LSYIESETSK
-486 VSNMLLE
+486 ASNMLLE
-493 LNLHIEPI
+493 LDLHIEPI

-508 APSLSKDY
+508 APSPLKDY

-541 CKRRF
+541 CRRRF

-561 SNSAVGSLLHELLKE
+561 NNSAVGSLLHELLKE

-583 PYVLEERLI
+583 PYALEERLI

-639 FETIIQGIVFK
+639 FETIIQGVIFK

-662 EMILLDYKFKN
+662 EIILLDYKFKN

-688 SPIEIA
+688 NP
-694 QISTDYQMAIEI
+694 IEI

-720 ALKNLGYKEP
+720 ALKNLGYKGP

-741 ELLEED
+741 ELVEED
-747 ELILQAKMDHLEF
+747 ELILQAKMDHLEY

-767 QEIDFEKTSEAKD
+767 QEIDFEKTLEVKD

>member
-41 GSFFE
+41 GNFFE
-46 QAFYIPNKKKIPNS
+46 QAFYIPNKKKIPNN

-139 RYIKKLEGLGFYDKI
+139 RYVKKLEELGFYDKI
-154 MQEKPAIL
+154 MQEKPTIL
-162 KEFFEHFSSIEWHLD
+162 KEFFEHFSSIEWYLD

-183 ERQCLLEAAEL
+183 ERQCLLEVAEL

-231 KILSQTPKRQ
+231 KILSQTFNDQ

-285 FLPFLKLLDKNNNLN
+285 FLPFLKLLDQNNNLN

-320 ENLETSG
+320 EDLEASG
-327 FDLSTSPLLDLENL
+327 DLSASPLLDLENL
-341 TLALLEQQSS
+341 TLPLLEQQSS
-351 KEKAPLKEAHS
+351 KEKVPLKEVHS

-400 SGGKIQVMD
+400 SGGKIRVMD

-486 VSNMLLE
+486 ASNMLLE

-508 APSLSKDY
+508 ETSPLKDY

-527 DFSFSASSLNAFLT
+527 DFSFSTSSLNAFLT

-546 YYHYMKRFKESPKDE
+546 YYHYIKRFKESPKDE
-561 SNSAVGSLLHELLKE
+561 NNSAVGSLLHELLKE

-583 PYVLEERLI
+583 PYALEERLI

-625 RFNTKIKILDLEKS
+625 RFKAKIKILDLEKS
-639 FETIIQGIVFK
+639 FETIIQGVIFK

-662 EMILLDYKFKN
+662 EIILLDYKFKS
-673 DLKLDNMSKTQRGGL
+673 DLKLDNMSEKQRKSL
-688 SPIEIA
+688 SP
-694 QISTDYQMAIEI
+694 IEI

-720 ALKNLGYKEP
+720 ALKNLGYREP

-741 ELLEED
+741 ELVEED
-747 ELILQAKMDHLEF
+747 ELTLQAKMDHLEF

-767 QEIDFEKTSEAKD
+767 QEIDFEKTSEVKD

>member
-1 MNLEK
+1 MKLEK

-27 LEQGEGFLPNAMSM
+27 LEQGEGFLPSAMSM

-46 QAFYIPNKKKIPNS
+46 QAFYIPNKKKIPKN
-60 ARLILMIDT
+60 ARQILMIDT

-139 RYIKKLEGLGFYDKI
+139 CYIKKLEELGFYDKI

-183 ERQCLLEAAEL
+183 ERQCLLEVAEL

-231 KILSQTPKRQ
+231 KILSQTFNDQ

-248 ANSSYLKQSALVL
+248 ANSSYLKQGALVL

-285 FLPFLKLLDKNNNLN
+285 FLPFLKLLDQNNNLN

-320 ENLETSG
+320 EDLQTSG
-327 FDLSTSPLLDLENL
+327 FDLSASPLLDLESL
-341 TLALLEQQSS
+341 TLPLLEQQSS

-400 SGGKIQVMD
+400 SGGKIRVMD

-416 QFDKIVIVD
+416 QFDKVVIVD

-446 KSLNLPTLLDKK
+446 QSLNLPTLLDKK

-486 VSNMLLE
+486 ASNMLLE
-493 LNLHIEPI
+493 LDLHIEPI

-508 APSLSKDY
+508 APSPLKDY

-546 YYHYMKRFKESPKDE
+546 YYHYMKRFKETPKDE
-561 SNSAVGSLLHELLKE
+561 NNSAVGSLLHELLKE

-583 PYVLEERLI
+583 PYALEERLI
-592 WLLETRENITPKER
+592 WLLETRENITPKKR
-606 LDTLVALKKIQAFY
+606 LDTLVVLKKIQAFY

-625 RFNTKIKILDLEKS
+625 RFNAKIKILDLEKS
-639 FETIIQGIVFK
+639 FETIIQGVVFK

-662 EMILLDYKFKN
+662 EIILLDYKFKN
-673 DLKLDNMSKTQRGGL
+673 DLKLDNMSEKQRKSL
-688 SPIEIA
+688 RP
-694 QISTDYQMAIEI
+694 IEI

-720 ALKNLGYKEP
+720 ALKNLGYKGP

-741 ELLEED
+741 ELVEED
-747 ELILQAKMDHLEF
+747 ELISKMDHLEF

-767 QEIDFEKTSEAKD
+767 QEIDFEKTLEVKD

>member
-41 GSFFE
+41 GNFFE

-60 ARLILMIDT
+60 ARQILMIDT

-113 KLNELSSKDIYLDYE
+113 KLNELSFKDIYLDYE
-128 KHLEVLEMIYD
+128 KHLEVLEMICD
-139 RYIKKLEGLGFYDKI
+139 RYVKKLEELGFYDKI

-183 ERQCLLEAAEL
+183 ERQCLLEVAEL

-248 ANSSYLKQSALVL
+248 ANSSYLKQGALVL

-320 ENLETSG
+320 EDLQTSG
-327 FDLSTSPLLDLENL
+327 FDLSASPLLDLESL
-341 TLALLEQQSS
+341 TLPLLEQQSS

-375 KNYSLK
+375 QNYSLK

-400 SGGKIQVMD
+400 SGGKIRVMD

-475 TLSYIESETSK
+475 VLSYIESETSK
-486 VSNMLLE
+486 ASNMLLE
-493 LNLHIEPI
+493 LDLHIEPI

-508 APSLSKDY
+508 APSPLKDY

-561 SNSAVGSLLHELLKE
+561 SNSTVGSLLHELLKE

-583 PYVLEERLI
+583 PHALEERLI
-592 WLLETRENITPKER
+592 WLLETRGNITPKER

-625 RFNTKIKILDLEKS
+625 RFKAKIKILDLEKS
-639 FETIIQGIVFK
+639 FETIIQGVVFK

-662 EMILLDYKFKN
+662 EIILLDYKFK
-673 DLKLDNMSKTQRGGL
+673 RGGL
-688 SPIEIA
+688 SPK
-694 QISTDYQMAIEI
+694 EI

-747 ELILQAKMDHLEF
+747 ELTLQAKMDHLEF

-767 QEIDFEKTSEAKD
+767 QEIDFEKTLEAKD

>member
-139 RYIKKLEGLGFYDKI
+139 RYIKKLEELGFYDKI
-154 MQEKPAIL
+154 MQEKPTIL

-183 ERQCLLEAAEL
+183 ERQCLLEVAEL

-231 KILSQTPKRQ
+231 KILSQTFNDQ

-248 ANSSYLKQSALVL
+248 ANSSYLKQGALVL

-320 ENLETSG
+320 EDLQTSG

-341 TLALLEQQSS
+341 TLVLLEQQSS

-391 EANFRLDDS
+391 EASFRLDDS
-400 SGGKIQVMD
+400 SGGKIRVMD

-468 FKNSKEI
+468 FKNSKEMV
-475 TLSYIESETSK
+475 LSYIESETSK

-493 LNLHIEPI
+493 LNLPIEPI

-508 APSLSKDY
+508 APTPLKDY

-546 YYHYMKRFKESPKDE
+546 YYHYIKRFRESPKDE

-583 PYVLEERLI
+583 PYALEERLVQ
-592 WLLETRENITPKER
+592 LLKTRENITPKER
-606 LDTLVALKKIQAFY
+606 LDTLIALKKIQAFY

-625 RFNTKIKILDLEKS
+625 RFKAKIKILDLEKS
-639 FETIIQGIVFK
+639 FETTIQGVAFK

-662 EMILLDYKFKN
+662 EMILLDYKFKSE
-673 DLKLDNMSKTQRGGL
+673 LKLDNMSKTQRGGL
-688 SPIEIA
+688 SP
-694 QISTDYQMAIEI
+694 IEI

-741 ELLEED
+741 ELVEED
-747 ELILQAKMDHLEF
+747 ELTLQAKMDHLEF

-767 QEIDFEKTSEAKD
+767 QEMVFEKTLEAKD

>member
-6 LFLEKT
+6 LFSQKT

-113 KLNELSSKDIYLDYE
+113 KLNELSFKDIYLDYE

-139 RYIKKLEGLGFYDKI
+139 RYVKKLEELGFYDKI

-183 ERQCLLEAAEL
+183 ERQCLLEVAEL

-231 KILSQTPKRQ
+231 KILSQTFNNQ

-248 ANSSYLKQSALVL
+248 ANSSYLKQGALVL

-320 ENLETSG
+320 EDLQKSG

-351 KEKAPLKEAHS
+351 KEKTPLKEAHS

-400 SGGKIQVMD
+400 SGGKIRVMD

-468 FKNSKEI
+468 FKNSKEMV
-475 TLSYIESETSK
+475 LSYIESETSK
-486 VSNMLLE
+486 ASNMLLE
-493 LNLHIEPI
+493 LDLHTEPI
-501 KDAYTLF
+501 KDTYTLF
-508 APSLSKDY
+508 APTPLKDY

-561 SNSAVGSLLHELLKE
+561 NNSAVGSLLHELLKE

-583 PYVLEERLI
+583 PYALEERLI
-592 WLLETRENITPKER
+592 QLLETRENITPKER
-606 LDTLVALKKIQAFY
+606 LDTLIALKKIQAFY

-625 RFNTKIKILDLEKS
+625 RFNAKIKILDLEKS
-639 FETIIQGIVFK
+639 FETAIQGVVFK

-662 EMILLDYKFKN
+662 EIILLDYKFK
-673 DLKLDNMSKTQRGGL
+673 RGL
-688 SPIEIA
+688 SP
-694 QISTDYQMAIEI
+694 IEI

-747 ELILQAKMDHLEF
+747 ELVLQAKMDHLEF

-767 QEIDFEKTSEAKD
+767 QEIDFEKTLEVKD

>member
-27 LEQGEGFLPNAMSM
+27 LEQGKGFLPSAMSM

-60 ARLILMIDT
+60 ARQILMIDT

-139 RYIKKLEGLGFYDKI
+139 RYVKKLEELGFYDKI

-231 KILSQTPKRQ
+231 KILSQTFNDQ

-320 ENLETSG
+320 EDLETSG
-327 FDLSTSPLLDLENL
+327 FDLSASPLLDLENL

-400 SGGKIQVMD
+400 SGGKIRVMD

-416 QFDKIVIVD
+416 QFDKVVIVD
-425 FNETCVPSLKDCD
+425 FNETCVPNLKDCD

-446 KSLNLPTLLDKK
+446 QSLNLPTLLDKK

-486 VSNMLLE
+486 ASNMLLE

-508 APSLSKDY
+508 APSPLKDY

-561 SNSAVGSLLHELLKE
+561 NNSAVGSLLHELLKE

-583 PYVLEERLI
+583 PYALEERLI

-625 RFNTKIKILDLEKS
+625 RFKAKIKILDLEKS
-639 FETIIQGIVFK
+639 FETIIQGVAFK

-662 EMILLDYKFKN
+662 EIILLDYKFKN

-688 SPIEIA
+688 RPIEIA
-694 QISTDYQMAIEI
+694 QIR
-706 AQISTDYQMAIYAF
+706 TDYQMAIYAF
-720 ALKNLGYKEP
+720 ALKNLGYKDP

-747 ELILQAKMDHLEF
+747 ELVLQAKMDHLEF

-767 QEIDFEKTSEAKD
+767 QEIDFEKTLEVKD

>member
-60 ARLILMIDT
+60 VRLILMIDT

-128 KHLEVLEMIYD
+128 KHLEVLEMIYK
-139 RYIKKLEGLGFYDKI
+139 RYIKKLEELGFYDKI
-154 MQEKPAIL
+154 MQEKPTIL
-162 KEFFEHFSSIEWHLD
+162 KEFFKHFSSIEWHLD

-183 ERQCLLEAAEL
+183 ERQCLLEVAEL

-214 NLKLETDCDYSI
+214 NLKLETDCGYSI

-231 KILSQTPKRQ
+231 KILSQVPKCQ

-315 LVKIL
+315 LVKIS
-320 ENLETSG
+320 EDLETSG
-327 FDLSTSPLLDLENL
+327 FDLSASPLLDLENL

-400 SGGKIQVMD
+400 SGGKIRVMD

-468 FKNSKEI
+468 FKNSKEMV
-475 TLSYIESETSK
+475 LSYIESETSK

-493 LNLHIEPI
+493 LDLHIEPI

-508 APSLSKDY
+508 APTPLKDY
-516 QEEEIKAAIPK
+516 QEEEIKATIPK

-546 YYHYMKRFKESPKDE
+546 YYHYIKRFKESPKDE
-561 SNSAVGSLLHELLKE
+561 SNSTVGSLLHELLKE

-583 PYVLEERLI
+583 PYALEERLI
-592 WLLETRENITPKER
+592 QLLETRGNITPKER
-606 LDTLVALKKIQAFY
+606 LDTLIALKKIQAFY
-620 LKEKE
+620 VKEKE
-625 RFNTKIKILDLEKS
+625 RFSAKIKILDLEKS
-639 FETIIQGIVFK
+639 FETTIQGVAFK

-662 EMILLDYKFKN
+662 GIILLDYKFKS
-673 DLKLDNMSKTQRGGL
+673 DLKLDNMSEKQRGSL

-694 QISTDYQMAIEI
+694 QISADC
-706 AQISTDYQMAIYAF
+706 QMAIYAF
-720 ALKNLGYKEP
+720 ALKNLGYKWP

-741 ELLEED
+741 KLLEE
-747 ELILQAKMDHLEF
+747 EEPILQAKMDYLKS
-760 SLIPKLK
+760 SLIPNLK
-767 QEIDFEKTSEAKD
+767 QEIDFEKTLEVKD

>member
-1 MNLEK
+1 MNLGK
-6 LFLEKT
+6 LFSQKN

-46 QAFYIPNKKKIPNS
+46 QTFYIPNKKKIPNS
-60 ARLILMIDT
+60 ARQILMIDT

-128 KHLEVLEMIYD
+128 KHLEVLEMIYK
-139 RYIKKLEGLGFYDKI
+139 RYIKKLEELGFYDKI

-183 ERQCLLEAAEL
+183 ERQCLLEVAEL

-231 KILSQTPKRQ
+231 KILSQTFNDQ

-285 FLPFLKLLDKNNNLN
+285 FLSFLKLLDKNNNLN
-300 FAMGLGAKNSPYYTE
+300 FAMGLGAKNSPYYAE
-315 LVKIL
+315 LVKIS
-320 ENLETSG
+320 EDLETSG
-327 FDLSTSPLLDLENL
+327 FDLSASPLLDLENL
-341 TLALLEQQSS
+341 TLPLLEQQSS

-400 SGGKIQVMD
+400 SGGKIRVMD

-493 LNLHIEPI
+493 LDLHIEPI

-508 APSLSKDY
+508 APSPLKDY

-546 YYHYMKRFKESPKDE
+546 YYHYIKRFKESPKDE

-583 PYVLEERLI
+583 PYALEERLI
-592 WLLETRENITPKER
+592 QLLETRENITPKER
-606 LDTLVALKKIQAFY
+606 LDTLIALKKIQAFY

-625 RFNTKIKILDLEKS
+625 RFKAKIKILDLEKS
-639 FETIIQGIVFK
+639 FETTIQGVAFK
-650 GRIDRIDKTADN
+650 GCIDRIDKTADN
-662 EMILLDYKFKN
+662 EVILLDYKFKS
-673 DLKLDNMSKTQRGGL
+673 DLKLDNMSKTQREGL

-694 QISTDYQMAIEI
+694 QISA
-706 AQISTDYQMAIYAF
+706 DYQMAIYAF
-720 ALKNLGYKEP
+720 ALKNLGYKGP

-741 ELLEED
+741 ELLEEE
-747 ELILQAKMDHLEF
+747 ELTLQAKMDHLEF

-767 QEIDFEKTSEAKD
+767 QEINFEKTLEAKD

>member
-6 LFLEKT
+6 LFSQKA

-27 LEQGEGFLPNAMSM
+27 LEQGEGFLPSAMSM

-46 QAFYIPNKKKIPNS
+46 QAFYIPNKKKIPNN
-60 ARLILMIDT
+60 ARQILMIDT

-128 KHLEVLEMIYD
+128 KHLEVLEIIYD

-200 LSCDKYNQKFLEFL
+200 LSCNKYNQKFLEFL

-231 KILSQTPKRQ
+231 KILSQTFNDQ

-320 ENLETSG
+320 EDLEASG
-327 FDLSTSPLLDLENL
+327 DLSASPLLDLESL
-341 TLALLEQQSS
+341 TLTLLEQQSS
-351 KEKAPLKEAHS
+351 KEKEPLKEAHS

-400 SGGKIQVMD
+400 SGGKIRVMD

-425 FNETCVPSLKDCD
+425 FNETCVPNLKDCD

-468 FKNSKEI
+468 FKNSKEMA
-475 TLSYIESETSK
+475 LSYIDSETSK

-508 APSLSKDY
+508 APSPLKDY

-546 YYHYMKRFKESPKDE
+546 YYHYIKRFKESPKDE
-561 SNSAVGSLLHELLKE
+561 SNSTIGSLLHELLKE

-583 PYVLEERLI
+583 PYALEERLI
-592 WLLETRENITPKER
+592 QLLETKGNITPKER
-606 LDTLVALKKIQAFY
+606 LDTLIALKKIQVFY
-620 LKEKE
+620 VKEKE
-625 RFNTKIKILDLEKS
+625 RFNAKIKIFDLEKS
-639 FETIIQGIVFK
+639 FETTIQGVAFK

-662 EMILLDYKFKN
+662 EMILLDYKFKS
-673 DLKLDNMSKTQRGGL
+673 DLKLDNMSEKQRGSL

-694 QISTDYQMAIEI
+694 QISA
-706 AQISTDYQMAIYAF
+706 DYQMAIYAF
-720 ALKNLGYKEP
+720 ALKNLGYKGP

-741 ELLEED
+741 ELLEE
-747 ELILQAKMDHLEF
+747 EEPILQAKMDYLES

-767 QEIDFEKTSEAKD
+767 QEIDFEKTLEVKD

>member
-27 LEQGEGFLPNAMSM
+27 LEQGEGFLPSAMSM
-41 GSFFE
+41 GNFFE
-46 QAFYIPNKKKIPNS
+46 QAFYIPNKKKIPKN
-60 ARLILMIDT
+60 ARQILMIDT
-69 IKAIAKEKKSILE
+69 IKAIAREKKSILE

-113 KLNELSSKDIYLDYE
+113 KLNELSFKDIYLDYE
-128 KHLEVLEMIYD
+128 KHLEVLEIIYD
-139 RYIKKLEGLGFYDKI
+139 RYVKKLEELGFYDKI
-154 MQEKPAIL
+154 MQEKPTIL

-183 ERQCLLEAAEL
+183 ERQCLLEVAEL

-231 KILSQTPKRQ
+231 KILSQTFNDQ

-248 ANSSYLKQSALVL
+248 ANSSYLKQGALVL

-320 ENLETSG
+320 EDLQTSDFNLSG
-327 FDLSTSPLLDLENL
+327 SALLDLENL
-341 TLALLEQQSS
+341 TLPLLEQQSS
-351 KEKAPLKEAHS
+351 KEKAPLKEVHS

-375 KNYSLK
+375 QNYSLK

-400 SGGKIQVMD
+400 SGGKIRVMD

-416 QFDKIVIVD
+416 QFDKVVIVD

-486 VSNMLLE
+486 ASNMLLE
-493 LNLHIEPI
+493 LNLHTEPI

-508 APSLSKDY
+508 APSPLKDY

-546 YYHYMKRFKESPKDE
+546 YYHYIKRFKESPKDE
-561 SNSAVGSLLHELLKE
+561 NNSAVGSLLHELLKE

-583 PYVLEERLI
+583 PYALEERLI

-620 LKEKE
+620 TKEKE

-639 FETIIQGIVFK
+639 FETIIQGVVFK

-662 EMILLDYKFKN
+662 EIILLDYKFKS
-673 DLKLDNMSKTQRGGL
+673 DLKLDNMSKTQRGRL
-688 SPIEIA
+688 SP
-694 QISTDYQMAIEI
+694 IEI

-720 ALKNLGYKEP
+720 ALKNLGYKGS

-747 ELILQAKMDHLEF
+747 ELTLQAKMDHLEF

-767 QEIDFEKTSEAKD
+767 QEIDFEKTLEVKD

>member
-46 QAFYIPNKKKIPNS
+46 QAFYIPNQKKIPNS
-60 ARLILMIDT
+60 TRLILMIDT

-128 KHLEVLEMIYD
+128 KHLEVLEMIYN
-139 RYIKKLEGLGFYDKI
+139 RYIKKLEKLGFYDKI
-154 MQEKPAIL
+154 MQEKPTIL
-162 KEFFEHFSSIEWHLD
+162 KEFFEHFSSIEWYLD

-183 ERQCLLEAAEL
+183 ERQCLLEVAEL

-214 NLKLETDCDYSI
+214 NLKLETDCNYSI
-226 DFKTQ
+226 DFKAQ
-231 KILSQTPKRQ
+231 KILSQTFNNQ

-248 ANSSYLKQSALVL
+248 ANSNYLKQGALVL

-320 ENLETSG
+320 EDLQTSG
-327 FDLSTSPLLDLENL
+327 FDLSASPLLDLENL

-400 SGGKIQVMD
+400 SGGKIRVMD

-493 LNLHIEPI
+493 LDLHIEPI

-508 APSLSKDY
+508 APSPLKDY

-561 SNSAVGSLLHELLKE
+561 NNSVVGSLLHELLKE

-583 PYVLEERLI
+583 PYALEERLI

-625 RFNTKIKILDLEKS
+625 RFNTEITILDLEKS
-639 FETIIQGIVFK
+639 FETIIQGVIFK

-662 EMILLDYKFKN
+662 EIILLDYKFKN
-673 DLKLDNMSKTQRGGL
+673 DLKLDNMSEKQRKSL
-688 SPIEIA
+688 RP
-694 QISTDYQMAIEI
+694 IEI

-720 ALKNLGYKEP
+720 ALKNLGYKDP

-747 ELILQAKMDHLEF
+747 ELTLQAKMDHLEF

>member
-6 LFLEKT
+6 LFLEKA

-27 LEQGEGFLPNAMSM
+27 LEQGEGFLPSAMSM

-46 QAFYIPNKKKIPNS
+46 QAFYIPNQKKIPKS
-60 ARLILMIDT
+60 ARQILMIDT

-139 RYIKKLEGLGFYDKI
+139 RYVKKLEELGFYDKI
-154 MQEKPAIL
+154 MQKKPTIL

-183 ERQCLLEAAEL
+183 ERQCLLEVAEL

-231 KILSQTPKRQ
+231 KILSQTFNDQ

-320 ENLETSG
+320 EDLETSDL
-327 FDLSTSPLLDLENL
+327 DLSGSALLDLENI

-391 EANFRLDDS
+391 ETNFRLDDS
-400 SGGKIQVMD
+400 SGGKIRVMD

-416 QFDKIVIVD
+416 QFDKIVVAD

-486 VSNMLLE
+486 ASNMLLE
-493 LNLHIEPI
+493 LDLHTESI

-508 APSLSKDY
+508 ETSPIKEY
-516 QEEEIKAAIPK
+516 QEEEIKATIPK

-546 YYHYMKRFKESPKDE
+546 YYHYMKRFKETPKDE
-561 SNSAVGSLLHELLKE
+561 SNSAVGSLIHELLKE
-576 AYEKDKN
+576 AYEKDKT
-583 PYVLEERLI
+583 PHLLEERLI
-592 WLLETRENITPKER
+592 WLLETRENVTPKER
-606 LDTLVALKKIQAFY
+606 LDTLVVLKKIQAFY

-625 RFNTKIKILDLEKS
+625 RFNAKIKILDLEKS
-639 FETIIQGIVFK
+639 FETIIQGVVFK
-650 GRIDRIDKTADN
+650 GRIDRIDKDANN
-662 EMILLDYKFKN
+662 EIVLLDYKFKS
-673 DLKLDNMSKTQRGGL
+673 DLKLDNMSEKQRKSL

-694 QISTDYQMAIEI
+694 QISTDYQMA
-706 AQISTDYQMAIYAF
+706 TYVH
-720 ALKNLGYKEP
+720 ALKNLGYKDP

-767 QEIDFEKTSEAKD
+767 QEIDFEKTLEVKD